1 MTVGFEVLN
10 SNNNMLIDGIRKNVV
25 LTNKVTIS
33 RAAWVEEVTSFYTV
47 YTTDVTLSGNARM
60 LFIGDTEGAFVSI
73 TKAVSGTGGSRVYT
87 LAATARC
94 NTTVF
99 AFLEQ
104 PPVDRG
110 YGLQVF
116 DSSGSLVFDATDKH
130 LSVFSTGLCT
140 VGYNGGIQ
148 TVDYSNQAVSLMVCM
163 APAGIATRH
172 TTPSGLF
179 LTLIMTR
186 GVSVSDGSKI
196 VRFAAFPYSG
206 VLGQSGDYSIE
217 MFDFL
222 GPVSYAVGSSSLL

>member
-25 LTNKVTIS
+25 FTNKVTIS
-33 RAAWVEEVTSFYTV
+33 RNAWAEDATSFYTV
-47 YTTDVTLSGNARM
+47 YTVAVTLSDNARM

-73 TKAVSGTGGSRVYT
+73 TKAISSTGSRVYT
-87 LAATARC
+87 LTATARC

-99 AFLEQ
+99 AFSEQ
-104 PPVDRG
+104 PPIDNG

-116 DSSGSLVFDATDKH
+116 DSSGSLVFDATEKH

-140 VGYNGGIQ
+140 INYNGGIQ
-148 TVDYSNQAVSLMVCM
+148 TVDYSNQSVSLMVCM
-163 APAGIATRH
+163 APAGIAARYTR
-172 TTPSGLF
+172 PSIPF

-196 VRFAAFPYSG
+196 VRFAAFAYSG
-206 VLGQSGDYSIE
+206 VPGGSGNYSIE
-217 MFDFL
+217 SFDFL
-222 GPVSYAVGSSSLL
+222 GPASYAVGSSSLL